1 MVYPDG
7 TMYDSSNNL
16 PIDTPENVVLDAEI
30 AGFGTRCVAAMIDYF
45 ILIIILIV
53 VTLLFAN
60 ALRGGSAG
68 SWGIAALA
76 LIQFCIVTFYH
87 LFFEFL
93 WNGQTPGKRWI
104 GIRVIQSNGLPL
116 TTSGAIIRNLLR
128 LFDFLPV
135 LYGVGLIALFATKN
149 TQRLGDLAAKTIV
162 VRERRQITL
171 ESVKENFT
179 VQYKYITRI
188 TRLPYYVQI
197 DKLDQNDR
205 REVVSYLQR
214 RKEMINQ
221 EYVVGIMAQKIA
233 NKMGVN
239 GVADLHSPEL
249 AEMFLEQVAR
259 AFEVAQAVGNGAIT
273 ANS

>member
-7 TMYDSSNNL
+7 TMYNSSNNL

-53 VTLLFAN
+53 VTILFAN
-60 ALRGGSAG
+60 AQRGGSAG

-197 DKLDQNDR
+197 DRLDQTDR

-259 AFEVAQAVGNGAIT
+259 AFEVAQAVGSGAIT

>member
-1 MVYPDG
+1 M
-7 TMYDSSNNL
+7 L

-45 ILIIILIV
+45 ILVIILLI
-53 VTLLFAN
+53 VTLLFAMG
-60 ALRGGSAG
+60 LRGSSTG
-68 SWGIAALA
+68 SWGLAALA

-135 LYGVGLIALFATKN
+135 VYGVGLIALFATKH

-171 ESVKENFT
+171 ESVKENFA

-197 DKLDQNDR
+197 DRLDQNDR

-239 GVADLHSPEL
+239 DVADLHSPEL

-259 AFEVAQAVGNGAIT
+259 AFEVAQAVGSESIMT
-273 ANS
+273 TS

>member
-1 MVYPDG
+1 
-7 TMYDSSNNL
+7 MYDSSNNL

-45 ILIIILIV
+45 ILVIVLIV
-53 VTLLFAN
+53 VTILFAN

-179 VQYKYITRI
+179 VQYKHITRI

-197 DKLDQNDR
+197 DRLDQTDR

-259 AFEVAQAVGNGAIT
+259 AFEVAQAVGSGAIT